1 MIPYE
6 RLGLSWLGNAT
17 IRVESGET
25 IAYIDP
31 TRSADLDRYDDNEAD
46 LVCVSHGHHYDSDAI
61 RAVANGSATVVLF
74 DGIDVHRLGDGMEP
88 PATLPFEIRS
98 VDAESDI
105 AVGDAI
111 VRTTAAYNDPAGPHV
126 RQNGEPYHPE
136 GRGCGFHVTLNGVS
150 VYYPGDTDV
159 LDGHE
164 HLDVD
169 VFCPPIG
176 GVCTM
181 DRHEAADL
189 AEAMAPDLVVP
200 LLYDT
205 FDETEATLEAFAA
218 DIESRGLSV
227 ALDL

>member
-1 MIPYE
+1 MITYE
-6 RLGLSWLGNAT
+6 RLQLSWLGTAT
-17 IRVESGET
+17 IRLESGGT
-25 IAYIDP
+25 IVYIDP
-31 TRSADLDRYDDNEAD
+31 IQDADLHRFDDNEAD

-61 RAVANGSATVVLF
+61 SAVANDCATVVLF
-74 DGIDVHRLGDGMEP
+74 EGIDVHRLGDGMER
-88 PATLPFEIRS
+88 PATLPFEIRA
-98 VDAESDI
+98 VDTELDI

-126 RQNGEPYHPE
+126 RQNGEPYHPR
-136 GRGCGFHVTLNGVS
+136 GRGCGFHVTLDGVS

-159 LDGHE
+159 LAGHE

-176 GVCTM
+176 GMCTM

-189 AEAMAPDLVVP
+189 VEAMSPGLVVP

-227 ALDL
+227 ALDA